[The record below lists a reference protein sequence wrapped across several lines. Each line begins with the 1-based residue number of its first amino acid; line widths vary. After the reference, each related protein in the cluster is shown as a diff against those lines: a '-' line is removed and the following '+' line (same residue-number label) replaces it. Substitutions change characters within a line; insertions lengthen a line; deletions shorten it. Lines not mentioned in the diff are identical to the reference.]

1 MINNVHT
8 QITRLTDRQ
17 SPHSPRCHT
26 DPPTRWATTLL
37 PTRPNAGAVSL
48 RRSRRPS
55 KATDAQAGSHHGYAS
70 LDPALP
76 LRTHTTLD
84 SNTTLGHTTT
94 HLADTPISTLLLM
107 LVRRFM
113 LDRRLRLVRAGA
125 RSSPRYGTLGRAGTV
140 GMFRGDRSGL
150 AVFQS
155 GGSRRHEGGFSPI
168 PWG

>member
-1 MINNVHT
+1 MSNNVHT

-17 SPHSPRCHT
+17 SPHR
-26 DPPTRWATTLL
+26 PPTRWATTLL

-48 RRSRRPS
+48 PPSRSPL

-94 HLADTPISTLLLM
+94 LLAGTPISTLLLM

-113 LDRRLRLVRAGA
+113 LDRQPQLGRAGA
-125 RSSPRYGTLGRAGTV
+125 RSSRRCGTLGKAGTV

-150 AVFQS
+150 AVFRS
-155 GGSRRHEGGFSPI
+155 GGSRRHEGGFSSI
-168 PWG
+168 PFG